1 MKKIVLAIMLLA
13 YALFSADNFTFEKVN
28 NMQEISN
35 KKFTLIT
42 GGLDK
47 FGNLCNQE

>member
-28 NMQEISN
+28 NAQEVSN
-35 KKFTLIT
+35 KKFKKKVNYHQSLYKIK
-42 GGLDK
+42 GMK
-47 FGNLCNQE
+47 

>member
-13 YALFSADNFTFEKVN
+13 HTLFSADNFTFEKIN
-28 NMQEISN
+28 NMQEVSS

>member
-28 NMQEISN
+28 NMQEVSN
-35 KKFTLIT
+35 KKFTLVT

>member
-13 YALFSADNFTFEKVN
+13 HTLFSADNFTFEKVN
-28 NMQEISN
+28 NMQEVSN

>member
-1 MKKIVLAIMLLA
+1 MKKIVLAIILLA
-13 YALFSADNFTFEKVN
+13 HTLFSADNFTFKKVN
-28 NMQEISN
+28 NAQEVSN

-42 GGLDK
+42 GRLDK

>member
-1 MKKIVLAIMLLA
+1 MKTIVLAIILLA
-13 YALFSADNFTFEKVN
+13 HTLFSADNFTFEKVN
-28 NMQEISN
+28 NAQEVSS

>member
-28 NMQEISN
+28 NMQEVSN

>member
-47 FGNLCNQE
+47 FGNLCNKE

>member
-13 YALFSADNFTFEKVN
+13 HTLFSADNFTFEKVN

-35 KKFTLIT
+35 KKLTKELT
-42 GGLDK
+42 AR
-47 FGNLCNQE
+47 

>member
-13 YALFSADNFTFEKVN
+13 YALFSADNFTFEN
-28 NMQEISN
+28 AQEVSN

-47 FGNLCNQE
+47 FSNLCNKE

>member
-28 NMQEISN
+28 NAQEVSS

-47 FGNLCNQE
+47 FSNLCNKE

>member
-28 NMQEISN
+28 NMQEVSN

-42 GGLDK
+42 GGFDK
-47 FGNLCNQE
+47 FSNLCNKE

>member
-28 NMQEISN
+28 NAQEVSS
-35 KKFTLIT
+35 KKL
-42 GGLDK
+42 K
-47 FGNLCNQE
+47 KK

>member
-47 FGNLCNQE
+47 FSNLCNKE

>member
-13 YALFSADNFTFEKVN
+13 HTLFSADNFTFEKVN
-28 NMQEISN
+28 NAQEVSS

>member
-28 NMQEISN
+28 NAQEVSS

>member
-28 NMQEISN
+28 NAQEVYS
-35 KKFTLIT
+35 KKLTLIT

-47 FGNLCNQE
+47 FGNLCNKE

>member
-13 YALFSADNFTFEKVN
+13 YALFSVDNFTFEKVN
-28 NMQEISN
+28 NAQEVSN

>member
-1 MKKIVLAIMLLA
+1 MKKIVLAIILLA
-13 YALFSADNFTFEKVN
+13 HTLFSADNFTFEKVN
-28 NMQEISN
+28 NMQEVSN

-47 FGNLCNQE
+47 FSNLCNKE

>member
-1 MKKIVLAIMLLA
+1 MKTIVLAIILLA

-28 NMQEISN
+28 NMQEVSN

>member
-47 FGNLCNQE
+47 FSNLCNQE

>member
-28 NMQEISN
+28 NAQEVSS
-35 KKFTLIT
+35 KKLKKKVNYHQSLYKIK
-42 GGLDK
+42 GMK
-47 FGNLCNQE
+47 